1 MGPVDGRDWDR
12 RLLVCLARGW
22 RVARSA
28 RGISVQL
35 KNTQGIFIL
44 GCGTGEMTQE
54 NSVCMQSVDM
64 DLTCLPPGNT
74 SLQQTDAPGAAE
86 QQTMSVYLRVRPFS
100 KEELSNN
107 EDQACVVIENSQ
119 TVTLNAPKGS
129 ATMKSSE
136 KGIGMSL
143 HKFSFS
149 QIFGPDTTQ
158 AELFENTVKNQMS
171 DFLDGKNA
179 LIFSYGVTNA
189 GKTFTIQ
196 GTPKEPGILP
206 RVLES
211 TFQYIGEHHYQG
223 MDLKPYLRNG
233 VQSLDFDQV
242 KQERST
248 KAAIFASIK
257 EECDPLRVSSC
268 LESCLAS
275 HLSSSSAS
283 STQTVLTSNQ
293 AEANDS
299 QFALWVAFFEIYNEH
314 VYDLLQPSLCSK
326 SKKRACLRV
335 CDDGAGNAYV
345 KDLIW
350 INIHNL
356 GEASKLLQ
364 FGNKN
369 RSAAATKMNHSSS
382 RSHSIFTMKLLR
394 INGGTAERVSEFSL
408 CDLAGS
414 ERCNKTKTFGE
425 RLKEAGNINN
435 SLLILGKC
443 ITALRNS
450 GPERT
455 RSSYIPFR
463 ESKLTKLFQA
473 FFCGKGRPSMVVNI
487 NQCASTYDETLHVM
501 KFSAVAKQV
510 VQVIPDKT
518 LESLAPRLVGRDG
531 KPLLRNGVIDRDVL
545 ESYLSEDELLDE
557 EEEADMSLL
566 PQSELLNMVENLRTK
581 LLAERRKNL
590 LQEIEIRKEMG
601 DAMLQQL
608 MESEE
613 LRNRQIEEL
622 KESYQDKLENTF
634 EMYKDAIK
642 EHAYQSAMT
651 NLEDNYVP
659 LDEFTAEQEKVEA
672 LRRRVS
678 ELEALTS
685 RTGVVPAAPTVDQSS
700 QTEPLKEAGE
710 AGDDRYRRL
719 HREKCAIER
728 MCEDKQQ
735 LILSLEK
742 RLMELNETLQKV
754 RDGFV
759 EKSADLEALQR
770 TADDQKKSM
779 EEILQQ
785 NVEKDK
791 EIVSLKAEVAKLSQK
806 SPVQAKTKRGLLAN
820 IKEAVTSP
828 RKGTSARTLRK
839 TGKTVHH

>member
-1 MGPVDGRDWDR
+1 
-12 RLLVCLARGW
+12 
-22 RVARSA
+22 
-28 RGISVQL
+28 
-35 KNTQGIFIL
+35 
-44 GCGTGEMTQE
+44 MTQE

-74 SLQQTDAPGAAE
+74 SLQQTDVPGAAE

-211 TFQYIGEHHYQG
+211 TFQYIGEHQYQG

-293 AEANDS
+293 TEANDS

-314 VYDLLQPSLCSK
+314 VYDLLRPSLCSK

-531 KPLLRNGVIDRDVL
+531 KPLLRNGVIDSDVL

-779 EEILQQ
+779 EEILQK